1 MEAHMFELKSK
12 STISQT
18 KFVLVVT
25 FIVCLSACAQN
36 RKTIDADEKRVIPQ
50 SEFGP
55 GESWR
60 EEYEPPQVASTKE
73 SFRSRV
79 KKSNVKS
86 RKSIVASQK

>member
-1 MEAHMFELKSK
+1 MEAHMFDLNSN
-12 STISQT
+12 STVSQT

-36 RKTIDADEKRVIPQ
+36 RIQIDADEKRVVPQ

-60 EEYEPPQVASTKE
+60 EEYEPPQFASTKE

-79 KKSNVKS
+79 KKSSIKS
-86 RKSIVASQK
+86 RKSVVASQK

>member
-1 MEAHMFELKSK
+1 MEAHMFDLKSN

-18 KFVLVVT
+18 KFVLAVT
-25 FIVCLSACAQN
+25 FIVLFSACAQN
-36 RKTIDADEKRVIPQ
+36 RKQIDADEKRVIPQ

-73 SFRSRV
+73 NFRSRV
-79 KKSNVKS
+79 KKSRVKS
-86 RKSIVASQK
+86 QKSVVASQK

>member
-1 MEAHMFELKSK
+1 MFDLKPN

-18 KFVLVVT
+18 KFVLAVT
-25 FIVCLSACAQN
+25 FIVLLSACAQN
-36 RKTIDADEKRVIPQ
+36 RKQIDADEKRVIPQ

-73 SFRSRV
+73 NFRSRV
-79 KKSNVKS
+79 KKSRVKS
-86 RKSIVASQK
+86 QKSVVASQK